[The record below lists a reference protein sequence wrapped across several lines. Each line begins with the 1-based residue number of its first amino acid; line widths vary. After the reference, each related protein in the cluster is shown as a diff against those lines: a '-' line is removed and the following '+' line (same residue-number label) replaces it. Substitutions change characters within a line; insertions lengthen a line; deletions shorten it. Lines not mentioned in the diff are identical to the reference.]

1 MEQRIRDL
9 LAKIQGKNYEQIK
22 KIVKEAS
29 PYVKD
34 EMLRKV
40 KTKEDYEILKTSPKY
55 EEIRD
60 RTISAEMYQFLDSL
74 SYSGYTDDPFV
85 ERQLSKKD
93 FEEFVDFYQKRNL
106 EQVYKSSALKT
117 LKTKYAPEYQEILDF
132 FKETDMD
139 PNEVEYMGN
148 SRYMYRNAVIF
159 TFEYSPAQVRL
170 EWLMY

>member
-1 MEQRIRDL
+1 MI
-9 LAKIQGKNYEQIK
+9 
-22 KIVKEAS
+22 
-29 PYVKD
+29 
-34 EMLRKV
+34 RKV
-40 KTKEDYEILKTSPKY
+40 TTEEDYEILKRSPKY

-139 PNEVEYMGN
+139 PNEVKYLGHR
-148 SRYMYRNAVIF
+148 RYIYRNAVIF
-159 TFEYSPAQVRL
+159 TFEYSPAQVVL
-170 EWLMY
+170 QWQM

>member
-34 EMLRKV
+34 EMIRKV
-40 KTKEDYEILKTSPKY
+40 TPEQDYEILKRSPIY
-55 EEIRD
+55 EDIRD

-117 LKTKYAPEYQEILDF
+117 LKTKYLPEYQEILDF
-132 FKETDMD
+132 FEEKDMD
-139 PNEVEYMGN
+139 PNEVEYLGH

-159 TFEYSPAQVRL
+159 SFEYSPAQVTL
-170 EWLMY
+170 QLQM

>member
-9 LAKIQGKNYEQIK
+9 LAKIQGKNYEQVK

-34 EMLRKV
+34 EMIRKV
-40 KTKEDYEILKTSPKY
+40 TTEEDYEILKRSPKY

-93 FEEFVDFYQKRNL
+93 FEEFIDFYQKRNL

-117 LKTKYAPEYQEILDF
+117 LKTKYLPEYQEILDF
-132 FKETDMD
+132 FEEKDMD
-139 PNEVEYMGN
+139 PNEVKYLGHR
-148 SRYMYRNAVIF
+148 RYMYRNAVIF
-159 TFEYSPAQVRL
+159 TFEYSPAQVML